1 MSLSKNQFL
10 LLKLRR
16 KNKKLSK
23 SERKLVNHE
32 PYFPNILNPNKISL
46 KSVPSQSS
54 KKSLISATGIQQL
67 ITLTTPP
74 ILPSAILSFDN
85 QMELMRIVYFKN
97 LCPSVISKFGK
108 CTPNCMKLHSPPS
121 RRHFEKQLLK
131 GTKEDSRNVY
141 EFVAKFPKNLREKFL
156 PIMSKVFVK
165 QQQMTMLKRVIKD
178 CQHMQLDNRFV
189 AEEMVRMGWS
199 LLDAAK
205 WIINACE

>member
-1 MSLSKNQFL
+1 M
-10 LLKLRR
+10 
-16 KNKKLSK
+16 
-23 SERKLVNHE
+23 NHE